1 MATKIPPQDVQR
13 ALTALDVTEAELE
26 ALRRVPFRKAQ
37 ELLRDLKAKSH
48 RNYKR
53 LALEL
58 HPDRTQGDKSK
69 AELFVLIGQVLAE
82 IDKMEV
88 HPASKPLQVVRVP
101 IASWQS
107 TWNVSRAS
115 NNTGFTQ
122 VQVIRVVNM
131 RPR

>member
-1 MATKIPPQDVQR
+1 MSTKIPPQDVQR
-13 ALTALDVTEAELE
+13 ALTALGVTEAEFE
-26 ALRRVPFRKAQ
+26 VISRVPFRRAQ
-37 ELLRDLKAKSH
+37 ELLKDLKTKAH

-82 IDKMEV
+82 IDKMEI
-88 HPASKPLQVVRVP
+88 HPSSKPLQVVRVP
-101 IASWQS
+101 IASWQT
-107 TWNVSRAS
+107 TWNVSRS
-115 NNTGFTQ
+115 PNSTGFTQ

-131 RPR
+131 RPK